1 MQNAEIISSDY
12 DVLPNY
18 EETKVKN
25 LILSNYTA
33 MYEYTIII
41 VIFLTG
47 N

>member
-1 MQNAEIISSDY
+1 MQNAEILSTDY
-12 DVLPNY
+12 HVLPNY

-25 LILSNYTA
+25 LILSNHTA
-33 MYEYTIII
+33 MYEYTIIT